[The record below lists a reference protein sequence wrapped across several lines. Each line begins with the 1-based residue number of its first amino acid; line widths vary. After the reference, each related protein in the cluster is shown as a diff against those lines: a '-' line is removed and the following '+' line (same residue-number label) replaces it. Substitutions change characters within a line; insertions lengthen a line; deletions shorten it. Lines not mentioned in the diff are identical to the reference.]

1 MLVVQNLSYSA
12 GPPSE
17 ANSYLSPKKASQ
29 LGCSPGL
36 YDTHLCSSTRHN
48 FLDLGQL
55 RPWPSWQQAWLQAVF
70 VADGDPLHALRTG
83 ASMRRAELNK
93 GLHGALTFAAAA
105 LLFAALATAFLTF
118 GTIAPVAVLAAGF
131 LEDFDLPAG
140 LDAASSK
147 ASSSSHRGVSSVT
160 PCMQGATQH
169 ACSQKV
175 DDS

>member
-1 MLVVQNLSYSA
+1 MFVAHGDPVHDVST
-12 GPPSE
+12 G
-17 ANSYLSPKKASQ
+17 
-29 LGCSPGL
+29 G
-36 YDTHLCSSTRHN
+36 STRI
-48 FLDLGQL
+48 
-55 RPWPSWQQAWLQAVF
+55 
-70 VADGDPLHALRTG
+70 
-83 ASMRRAELNK
+83 AELNK

-105 LLFAALATAFLTF
+105 LLFAALATAFLTL
-118 GTIAPVAVLAAGF
+118 GTIALVAVLAAGF
-131 LEDFDLPAG
+131 LADFALPAG